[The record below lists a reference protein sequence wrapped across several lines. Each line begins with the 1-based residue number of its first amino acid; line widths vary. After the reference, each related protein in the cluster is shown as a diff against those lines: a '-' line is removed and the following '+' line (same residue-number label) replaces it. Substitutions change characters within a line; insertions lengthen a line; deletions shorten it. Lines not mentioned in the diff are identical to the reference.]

1 MKIIKKLIPFGLLA
15 LPFAAGAVESA
26 NDLFNLV
33 EEILGKLAPMLIAI
47 AVIVLLVAIV
57 NYIRAGEEEEKR
69 EKAKSL
75 MIYGIIGL
83 FVMIS
88 FWGIV
93 NILINTFELDTYPY
107 VDVPYFY
114 DSGYSGSGSADESWN
129 DLEGFYGGADTGK

>member
-1 MKIIKKLIPFGLLA
+1 MKIIKKIIPFGLMA

-26 NDLFNLV
+26 DDLFNLV

-83 FVMIS
+83 FVMVS
-88 FWGIV
+88 LWGLV
-93 NILINTFELDTYPY
+93 AILSGTFNLSNDIPDTVDELLPN
-107 VDVPYFY
+107 F
-114 DSGYSGSGSADESWN
+114 
-129 DLEGFYGGADTGK
+129 

>member
-1 MKIIKKLIPFGLLA
+1 MKIIKKLIPFGLMA

-26 NDLFNLV
+26 DDIFNLA
-33 EEILGKLAPMLIAI
+33 EGILGKLAPMLVAI

-69 EKAKSL
+69 GKARDM

-88 FWGIV
+88 LWGLV
-93 NILINTFELDTYPY
+93 AILSGTFNLDKDIPDIE
-107 VDVPYFY
+107 VLPNF
-114 DSGYSGSGSADESWN
+114 
-129 DLEGFYGGADTGK
+129 

>member
-1 MKIIKKLIPFGLLA
+1 MKIIKKLIPFGLMA
-15 LPFAAGAVESA
+15 MPFAAGAVESA

-33 EEILGKLAPMLIAI
+33 EEILGKLAPMLIAV
-47 AVIVLLVAIV
+47 AVIILLVAIV

-88 FWGIV
+88 LWGLV
-93 NILINTFELDTYPY
+93 AILSGTFNLDKDIPDIE
-107 VDVPYFY
+107 VLPNF
-114 DSGYSGSGSADESWN
+114 
-129 DLEGFYGGADTGK
+129 